1 MDNESRYSCEQHL
14 DALVTIELA
23 ARLAMLDRRPVNR
36 AIRSCWAAIRPRIDN
51 KLNRQISMAWLISLC
66 RMAHCVCCDDNWI
79 LQSARRMMMT
89 LDDDDADTISR
100 YIRSNQQYNGPV
112 FVDVEKLRLIH
123 MDLAVSLANL
133 SLWRI
138 RVSSLLKK

>member
-1 MDNESRYSCEQHL
+1 
-14 DALVTIELA
+14 
-23 ARLAMLDRRPVNR
+23 
-36 AIRSCWAAIRPRIDN
+36 
-51 KLNRQISMAWLISLC
+51 
-66 RMAHCVCCDDNWI
+66 
-79 LQSARRMMMT
+79 MT
-89 LDDDDADTISR
+89 LDDDDADTILR

-123 MDLAVSLANL
+123 MDLALSLANL

>member
-1 MDNESRYSCEQHL
+1 
-14 DALVTIELA
+14 
-23 ARLAMLDRRPVNR
+23 
-36 AIRSCWAAIRPRIDN
+36 
-51 KLNRQISMAWLISLC
+51 
-66 RMAHCVCCDDNWI
+66 
-79 LQSARRMMMT
+79 MT

-123 MDLAVSLANL
+123 MYLAVSLANL

>member
-1 MDNESRYSCEQHL
+1 
-14 DALVTIELA
+14 
-23 ARLAMLDRRPVNR
+23 
-36 AIRSCWAAIRPRIDN
+36 
-51 KLNRQISMAWLISLC
+51 
-66 RMAHCVCCDDNWI
+66 
-79 LQSARRMMMT
+79 MT

-100 YIRSNQQYNGPV
+100 YIRSNQQYNGPF